1 MAGYPGSPQAPR
13 MGGSVNAPYPQHP
26 GAGSRGYEDEYNEP
40 QAPPTDFDALFSGK
54 SRPSIA
60 VSQIMFFSPTIRRGL
75 LYRFSDSW
83 MSFIIIG
90 RLIKLMKSVAGDFN
104 NRKTI
109 TKTSIGMKYDSMNLF
124 LL

>member
-1 MAGYPGSPQAPR
+1 

-60 VSQIMFFSPTIRRGL
+60 VSQIMFLSPTIRREYYTDFQILGC
-75 LYRFSDSW
+75 
-83 MSFIIIG
+83 
-90 RLIKLMKSVAGDFN
+90 RLSSLAD
-104 NRKTI
+104 
-109 TKTSIGMKYDSMNLF
+109 
-124 LL
+124 